1 MEAGISDIQDAINI
15 LNKGGII
22 IYPTETFFGIGCV
35 VHDEAAIAR
44 IFQIKQR
51 LFALPLPLLIAHADQ
66 LASVAAPNPKTE
78 DDVALLQKLFWPGPL
93 SLILPARLSLSPLLT
108 GGTGNV
114 AVRVSSHPVAAA
126 LSAGANA
133 ALVSSSANIS
143 GKAPAMLPKDL
154 DEELLLQVDALVNMP
169 PLPGGGEPST
179 LVEPLGQR
187 QLKILRH
194 GAVSSNMLEQAG
206 FILTKQV

>member
-1 MEAGISDIQDAINI
+1 MKPGIPDIQDALKL
-15 LNKGGII
+15 LNKGGVI

-44 IFQIKQR
+44 VFQIKQR

-66 LASVAAPNPKTE
+66 LASVATPNPETE
-78 DDVALLQKLFWPGPL
+78 DDVTLLQKLFWPGPL
-93 SLILPARLSLSPLLT
+93 SLILPARLSVSPLLT

-126 LSAGANA
+126 LSAGVNA

-143 GKAPAMLPKDL
+143 GKAPAILPSEVD
-154 DEELLLQVDALVNMP
+154 DELLRQVDALVNIP
-169 PLPGGGEPST
+169 PLPSGGEPST

-187 QLKILRH
+187 QLKVLRQ
-194 GAVSSNMLEQAG
+194 GAVTSLMLEQAG
-206 FILTKQV
+206 FTLIS